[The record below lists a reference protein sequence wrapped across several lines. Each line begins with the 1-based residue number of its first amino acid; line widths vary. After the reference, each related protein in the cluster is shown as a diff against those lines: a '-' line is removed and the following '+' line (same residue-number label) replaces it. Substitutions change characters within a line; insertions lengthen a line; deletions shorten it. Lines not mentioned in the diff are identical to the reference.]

1 MALAKLTGYTQMGLL
16 AVTVSGNSQ
25 LIQVFIIA
33 LLSPPYPSPPKK
45 KNFGGVIQNTRFT
58 RFSIE
63 IQLPQT
69 LVLPRGFPQF
79 AGDKIFPILGMD
91 APAVYEQSVA
101 QNKFGYGMGIWF
113 LGNAINNSLMSTG
126 AFEIYYD
133 GNLV

>member
-1 MALAKLTGYTQMGLL
+1 MALAKLAGYTQMGLL
-16 AVTVSGNSQ
+16 AVT
-25 LIQVFIIA
+25 
-33 LLSPPYPSPPKK
+33 
-45 KNFGGVIQNTRFT
+45 
-58 RFSIE
+58 
-63 IQLPQT
+63 
-69 LVLPRGFPQF
+69 F

-133 GNLV
+133 GNLIFSKLGSGRMPFGQEITDALSRGAPAAASGIKYD